1 MDRISLD
8 LYRKECNDAIEKSK
22 NNYLLNL
29 GNKMV
34 GKNIGQKAYWKI
46 VNNLLNKCKAPR
58 IPPLLIADKFVTS
71 CKEKAFYF
79 NNFFA
84 AQCQPFRNKSTLPD
98 TNYLTNAKLDI
109 FEVTNENL
117 KNVLIGLKANKAH
130 GHDDMSVNM
139 IKLW

>member
-34 GKNIGQKAYWKI
+34 DKNIGQKAYWKI

-58 IPPLLIADKFVTS
+58 IPPLVIADKFVTS

-79 NNFFA
+79 NNSFA
-84 AQCQPFRNKSTLPD
+84 AQCQPFRNNSTSPD

-117 KNVLIGLKANKAH
+117 IF
-130 GHDDMSVNM
+130 
-139 IKLW
+139 